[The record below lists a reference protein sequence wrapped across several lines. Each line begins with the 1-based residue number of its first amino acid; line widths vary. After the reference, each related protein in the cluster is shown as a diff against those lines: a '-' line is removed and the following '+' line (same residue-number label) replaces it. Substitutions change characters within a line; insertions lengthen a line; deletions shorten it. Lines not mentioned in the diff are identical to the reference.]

1 MEQLYNTVK
10 VKTVFPAARIRRLAL
25 SAFFRAG

>member
-10 VKTVFPAARIRRLAL
+10 VKRYTHARIRRLAL
-25 SAFFRAG
+25 SAF